1 MIDRRGFLA
10 LGAAGCAFGQA
21 PPAVMPP
28 PPKAKI
34 TSSVMLWTLRGA
46 FEDRVRDAAESGM
59 QSVELVGEYA
69 AWDDSAITK
78 ARRLIQ
84 SFGMTTDTIIA
95 TPDWAKRPV
104 SMVDPA
110 QRENFLADVRRAIP
124 VAKKLECPQI
134 ILISG
139 NEIAGRTREEQ
150 HASLLEGTKQ
160 AGELAAAADLT
171 LIVEPLNNKV
181 DHKGFYLTTCTEGL
195 LLIKEVDNPHVRLL
209 FDIYHEQV
217 QTGAVLP
224 VLKEAVDYTVV
235 FHVADAPGRSDPGT
249 GQIPYREIY
258 QAIQK
263 SGYTRYV
270 AMEYR
275 PKGAVVASLEKAVD
289 EFRAAVNE
297 RGDPA
302 RPMDLSS
309 EGSRV

>member
-10 LGAAGCAFGQA
+10 MGTASFAFGQT
-21 PPAVMPP
+21 PPAAMPP
-28 PPKAKI
+28 PAKAKI
-34 TSSVMLWTLRGA
+34 TSSVMLWTLRGT
-46 FEDRVRDAAESGM
+46 FENRVLAAAEAGM

-69 AWDDSAITK
+69 AWDDAAITK

-84 SFGMTTDTIIA
+84 SFGMTADTIIA
-95 TPDWAKRPV
+95 TPDWVTRRV

-110 QRENFLADVRRAIP
+110 QRDGFLADVRRAIP

-134 ILISG
+134 ILMSG
-139 NEIAGRTREEQ
+139 NEISGQTREEQ
-150 HASLLEGTKQ
+150 YASLLEGAKR
-160 AGELAAAADLT
+160 AGELAAAADIT
-171 LIVEPLNNKV
+171 LIAEPLNNKV
-181 DHKGFYLTTCTEGL
+181 DHKGFFLTTCAEGL
-195 LLIKEVDNPHVRLL
+195 KLIKEVDNPHVRLL

-224 VLKEAVDYTVV
+224 VLKEAIDYTAV
-235 FHVADAPGRSDPGT
+235 FHVADAPGRNDPGT
-249 GQIPYREIY
+249 GQIPYREVY

-275 PKGAVVASLEKAVD
+275 PKGEVVASLEKAVD
-289 EFRAAVNE
+289 DFRAAVNE

-302 RPMDLSS
+302 RPMDRSS